1 MKEVFTGGRGLAVF
15 GEALDTKG
23 LSGHIR
29 AVASGAFHVC
39 VLQEDGIVRCFGSN
53 GCQQCSVPEDLRHVT
68 MVAAGGQHTC
78 AITSA
83 GGLVCFG
90 EDHVGQCRV
99 PPNIPAVRAVSAG
112 TFHTC
117 AVTVDGQ
124 LVCFGS
130 NRFGQCVSPEAQ
142 FTQAGTVAAVEPEES
157 THASSSKAVCS

>member
-1 MKEVFTGGRGLAVF
+1 
-15 GEALDTKG
+15 
-23 LSGHIR
+23 
-29 AVASGAFHVC
+29 
-39 VLQEDGIVRCFGSN
+39 
-53 GCQQCSVPEDLRHVT
+53 

-142 FTQAGTVAAVEPEES
+142 FTQAGTVAAVAAGGKHTCVLEQG
-157 THASSSKAVCS
+157 SSMARYFALN